1 MYLRLLA
8 SASCVVACGLLP
20 RGGLSAQGA
29 PTPDGAPPRWVSATK
44 AWLLGQIIPNRLVP
58 DPDPSR
64 RRLVI
69 SYDLAPAEFP
79 RRFHRSAT
87 YDDALA
93 ALVFL
98 TTGDGDKAAFTLH
111 ALARLVRPD
120 GSLWF
125 GYNTANDWPQETDH
139 ESALVRAGAVAWVGY
154 AFTFFLTHA
163 PGCAGERAC
172 ERERTIFLQAGTRL
186 AGYLLSLA
194 VNDPRDPRDGLL
206 RMGQGILQLAYRATS
221 DEVVELYRDE
231 PMLAVSTENNI
242 SAWFFLHQL
251 ADLTR
256 EARWVQAADRIRRG
270 LLQSAWNDSLGQFNQ
285 GFAPLGDAD
294 PDKALDCAAWGALF
308 LLAAGE
314 PQRAQQALAAAD
326 RYYVSK
332 HGDASGYRPYAE
344 QAIYGDP
351 EVGRFFFHESPRK
364 QWREL
369 PIVWSEG
376 TLGVALAYLRMGQS
390 PRARQIVAGLAPL
403 QAANGGLRCAS
414 QELQYEMTQV
424 PCVAASAWLVLV
436 AEALA
441 GNPVALQLW
450 K

>member
-8 SASCVVACGLLP
+8 SASCVVVCGLLP

-98 TTGDGDKAAFTLH
+98 TTGDGDRAAFTLH

-139 ESALVRAGAVAWVGY
+139 ESALVRAGAVAWGGY
-154 AFTFFLTHA
+154 ACTFFLTHA
-163 PGCAGERAC
+163 PGCAGDRGC
-172 ERERTIFLQAGTRL
+172 ERERTIFLQAATRL

-206 RMGQGILQLAYRATS
+206 RMGQGILQLAYRATT

-242 SAWFFLHQL
+242 SAWLFLHQL

-256 EARWVQAADRIRRG
+256 EARLVEAAERIRRG
-270 LLQSAWNDSLGQFNQ
+270 LPQSAWNHSLRPFHQ
-285 GFAPLGDAD
+285 GFAPLRDAD

-308 LLAAGE
+308 LLPPGE
-314 PQRAQQALAAAD
+314 PQRAPQ
-326 RYYVSK
+326 
-332 HGDASGYRPYAE
+332 RPPPA
-344 QAIYGDP
+344 
-351 EVGRFFFHESPRK
+351 
-364 QWREL
+364 
-369 PIVWSEG
+369 
-376 TLGVALAYLRMGQS
+376 
-390 PRARQIVAGLAPL
+390 
-403 QAANGGLRCAS
+403 
-414 QELQYEMTQV
+414 
-424 PCVAASAWLVLV
+424 
-436 AEALA
+436 
-441 GNPVALQLW
+441 
-450 K
+450 

>member
-8 SASCVVACGLLP
+8 SASCVVVCGLLP
-20 RGGLSAQGA
+20 RGGLIAQGA
-29 PTPDGAPPRWVSATK
+29 PTPDGAPPRWVSATRP
-44 AWLLGQIIPNRLVP
+44 WLLGQIIPNRLVP

-87 YDDALA
+87 YDDAL
-93 ALVFL
+93 
-98 TTGDGDKAAFTLH
+98 
-111 ALARLVRPD
+111 
-120 GSLWF
+120 
-125 GYNTANDWPQETDH
+125 
-139 ESALVRAGAVAWVGY
+139 
-154 AFTFFLTHA
+154 
-163 PGCAGERAC
+163 
-172 ERERTIFLQAGTRL
+172 
-186 AGYLLSLA
+186 
-194 VNDPRDPRDGLL
+194 
-206 RMGQGILQLAYRATS
+206 
-221 DEVVELYRDE
+221 VELYRDE
-231 PMLAVSTENNI
+231 LMLAVSIENNI

-256 EARWVQAADRIRRG
+256 EARWAQAADRIRRG

-351 EVGRFFFHESPRK
+351 EVGRVFFHESPRK

-424 PCVAASAWLVLV
+424 PCVAASAWLVLG

-441 GNPVALQLW
+441 GNPVAMQVW
-450 K
+450 N

>member
-8 SASCVVACGLLP
+8 SASCVVVCGLLP

-44 AWLLGQIIPNRLVP
+44 PWLLGQIIPNRLVP

-98 TTGDGDKAAFTLH
+98 TTGEGDKAAFTLH

-125 GYNTANDWPQETDH
+125 GYNTANDWPGETDH

-163 PGCAGERAC
+163 PGCAGDRGGEG
-172 ERERTIFLQAGTRL
+172 ERTIFLQAAPGL

-194 VNDPRDPRDGLL
+194 VNAPRDPRDGLL
-206 RMGQGILQLAYRATS
+206 RMGQGILQLAYHATS

-242 SAWFFLHQL
+242 SAWFFLRRL
-251 ADLTR
+251 AGLTR
-256 EARWVQAADRIRRG
+256 EPRWADAAERIRRG
-270 LLQSAWNDSLGQFNQ
+270 LLQRAWNDSVGQFNQ
-285 GFAPLGDAD
+285 GFAPPGD
-294 PDKALDCAAWGALF
+294 PDRNKALDCASWGALF
-308 LLAAGE
+308 LLAAGDTS
-314 PQRAQQALAAAD
+314 RAQRALAAID
-326 RYYVSK
+326 RYYASK
-332 HGDASGYRPYAE
+332 HGDASGHRPYRE
-344 QAIYGDP
+344 QPGYEDP
-351 EVGRFFFHESPRK
+351 EVGLLCF
-364 QWREL
+364 
-369 PIVWSEG
+369 
-376 TLGVALAYLRMGQS
+376 
-390 PRARQIVAGLAPL
+390 
-403 QAANGGLRCAS
+403 
-414 QELQYEMTQV
+414 
-424 PCVAASAWLVLV
+424 
-436 AEALA
+436 
-441 GNPVALQLW
+441 
-450 K
+450 